1 MSDERIL
8 VTGGAG
14 YIGSILTKQLLDA
27 GYNVRVLDCLFFG
40 DSGIRQFYSN
50 ENFELLNGRIEN
62 AGVAEKAVKG
72 CSAVLHLAGLAN
84 DASCDISEE
93 KTKLINYEA
102 TKLLLKYAKSSGVSR
117 FIYGS
122 SASIYGAGKDVSL
135 TESSPLAPVSLYAKY
150 RIKCEEALFDAAS
163 KDFTVC
169 ALRKSTVF
177 GYSPRQRLDLV
188 INAMSAHAFNRHEII
203 QMGGAQWRPNL
214 HVSDAANAY
223 IACLRAE
230 KDAIHKEVFNVGT
243 NSENYTVEQI
253 AHMIVNEFPDTKILH
268 KEVPNAASYNLN
280 FDKIERTLKY
290 KAKVS
295 VKEGIS
301 ELKNAL
307 KSNLIPNYEND
318 IYYNARQMLD
328 LQAKGAF

>member
-14 YIGSILTKQLLDA
+14 YIGSILTKQLLEQN
-27 GYNVRVLDCLFFG
+27 YKVRVLDCLFFG
-40 DSGIRQFYSN
+40 DSGIKQFYSN
-50 ENFELLNGRIEN
+50 ENFELINGRIEDPE
-62 AGVAEKAVKG
+62 VAKGAVNG

-84 DASCDISEE
+84 DASCDINEE
-93 KTKLINYEA
+93 KTRLINYEC
-102 TKLLLKYAKSSGVSR
+102 TKLLLKYAKASGVSR

-122 SASIYGAGKDVSL
+122 SASIYGAGKNTAL
-135 TESSPLAPVSLYAKY
+135 TETSPLSPVSLYAKY
-150 RIKCEEALFDAAS
+150 RIKCEEALFDSAS
-163 KDFTVC
+163 KDFIAC

-188 INAMSAHAFNRHEII
+188 INAMSAHAFNRHEIT

-223 IACLRAE
+223 ITCLRAD
-230 KDAIHKEVFNVGT
+230 KDAIHKQVFNVGA

-253 AHMIVNEFPDTKILH
+253 AQMIANEFPNTKIAH

-280 FDKIERTLKY
+280 FDKIESTLGY

-295 VKEGIS
+295 VKDGIS

-307 KSNLIPNYEND
+307 NEDLIPGYEND
-318 IYYNARQMLD
+318 IYYNAKQMLK
-328 LQAKGAF
+328 LQSQGVF

>member
-1 MSDERIL
+1 MDKIL
-8 VTGGAG
+8 ATGGAG

-27 GYNVRVLDCLFFG
+27 GHSVRVLDCLFFG
-40 DSGIRQFYSN
+40 DSGIKQFHKN
-50 ENFELLNGRIEN
+50 ENFELINGRIEN
-62 AGVAEKAVKG
+62 PEAAKKAVKG

-93 KTKLINYEA
+93 KTRLINYEG
-102 TKLLLKYAKSSGVSR
+102 TKLLLKYAKSAGVQR

-122 SASIYGAGKDVSL
+122 SASIYGAGKNISL
-135 TESSPLAPVSLYAKY
+135 TESSPLSPVSLYAKY
-150 RIKCEEALFDAAS
+150 RIRCEEALFDAAS

-188 INAMSAHAFNRHEII
+188 INAMSAHAFNRHEIT
-203 QMGGAQWRPNL
+203 QMGGSQWRPNL

-223 IACLRAE
+223 ITCLRAD
-230 KDAIHKEVFNVGT
+230 KDAIHKQVFNVGS
-243 NSENYTVEQI
+243 NSENYTVGQI
-253 AHMIVNEFPDTKILH
+253 AQMIADEFPNTKIVH
-268 KEVPNAASYNLN
+268 KEVANSASYNLN
-280 FDKIERTLKY
+280 FDKIGRTLGY

-295 VKEGIS
+295 VKEGIA

-307 KSNLIPNYEND
+307 NNNLIPAYENN
-318 IYYNARQMLD
+318 IYYNAKRMLD
-328 LQAKGAF
+328 LQKEGAF

>member
-1 MSDERIL
+1 MDKIL

-40 DSGIRQFYSN
+40 DSGIKQFYNN
-50 ENFELLNGRIEN
+50 ENFELINGRIEN
-62 AGVAEKAVKG
+62 PEIAKRAVNG

-84 DASCDISEE
+84 DASCDINEE
-93 KTKLINYEA
+93 KTRLINYEG
-102 TKLLLKYAKSSGVSR
+102 TKLLLKYAKSAGVQR

-122 SASIYGAGKDVSL
+122 SASIYGAGKNTAL

-150 RIKCEEALFDAAS
+150 RIKCEEALFDSAS

-188 INAMSAHAFNRHEII
+188 INAMSAHAFNRHEIT
-203 QMGGAQWRPNL
+203 QMGGSQWRPNL

-223 IACLRAE
+223 IACLKANP
-230 KDAIHKEVFNVGT
+230 DAVQKQAFNVGA
-243 NSENYTVEQI
+243 NSENYTVAQI
-253 AHMIVNEFPDTKILH
+253 AQMIVNEFPNTKIVH
-268 KEVPNAASYNLN
+268 KEVSNSASYNLN
-280 FDKIERTLKY
+280 FDKIESALNY

-295 VKEGIS
+295 VKQGIA
-301 ELKNAL
+301 ELKEAL
-307 KSNLIPNYEND
+307 NSNLISNYEND
-318 IYYNARQMLD
+318 IYYNAKRMLD
-328 LQAKGAF
+328 LQKDGAF